1 MWRRV
6 VFVSLVLLG
15 LVLLMWLSQVIEG
28 DGFRVYVLTYIPV
41 TKPAMAALNVLPEKI
56 DAFEVC
62 EGLYSGIPLAG
73 LRVGSTVIFNHSG
86 TSLRVFEA
94 AGGFVF
100 DTLTVLSP
108 WDEWQGGTMQ
118 AGQLMQVYVLKTGGF
133 PDTIEF
139 ERRIVHKQG
148 LFVTGYSFM
157 YRQWFRGYPGL
168 GYGGLRIT
176 LGNGHLAYML
186 RSLRSVDGEQLP
198 AKDVI
203 SAREALRVAAKFIQT
218 CARSSTRF
226 YVHGVRLG
234 YFTLWPEV
242 TQETLEPVWEIRFT
256 GHTVYI
262 NAHSGEIMFGD
273 GSHYIAPKTEGFSG
287 VNVEM
292 L

>member
-6 VFVSLVLLG
+6 IIVSLVLPG
-15 LVLLMWLSQVIEG
+15 LVLLTWLSQVFEE

-41 TKPAMAALNVLPEKI
+41 TKPAMAVLDVLPEAI
-56 DAFEVC
+56 DAFQVC
-62 EGLYSGIPLAG
+62 EGLYNGIRLAG
-73 LRVGSTVIFNHSG
+73 LRAGSTVIFNHGG

-94 AGGFVF
+94 AGGFVY

-108 WDEWQGGTMQ
+108 WDEWQGGTMH
-118 AGQLMQVYVLKTGGF
+118 AGQLMQEYVLLTGGF

-148 LFVTGYSFM
+148 LFVTGYSFV

-186 RSLRSVDGEQLP
+186 RSLRSVAGEKLP

-203 SAREALRVAAKFIQT
+203 SAREALRVAARFIQT
-218 CARSSTRF
+218 CAGNSTRL
-226 YVHGVRLG
+226 YVHDVRLG

-242 TQETLEPVWEIRFT
+242 TQDTLEPVWEIRFT

-273 GSHYIAPKTEGFSG
+273 GSRYIAR
-287 VNVEM
+287 
-292 L
+292 